1 MQAIDPPT
9 ASPPAASNS
18 TALGAA
24 LPRINSLRQLSFS
37 SIRRGVQRKV
47 QREVQEEN
55 ILKLAL
61 QPLRILR
68 KALLCPILLLSVAAF
83 FVPGSRAYSVLTH
96 EQIVDLLW
104 DSRIQPMLKA
114 RFPGLS
120 DQELKEAHA
129 YAYGG
134 SLVQDMGYYPF
145 GNKYFSDLTHYV
157 RTGDFVATLIH
168 EAETANEYAFALGA
182 LAHYAADNAG
192 HPAVNQAVAME
203 FPKLRK
209 KYGDIVTYED
219 SPRSHIRAE
228 FGFDVTEVAKNH
240 YTSDAFHDFIGFE
253 ISQSLLERVFPK
265 VYGIN
270 FNDVIR
276 NEDLAI
282 GTFRRAVSVVIPE
295 MTRVALLARKKEIVK
310 NTPSAAKQKYLY
322 YLSRASYEKEWGSSY
337 RRPGIGG
344 RFLALIL
351 KIIPKIGPFSAL
363 NFKIPPQ
370 PAEDLFVK
378 SIDDTVRS
386 YSAFL
391 NETAQGNLQLSDK
404 DCDTGHETSRGEY
417 ALSDQTYARLL
428 NNLTANQFK
437 QVTPGLRENILAYY
451 ENPTLHQAA
460 SHTQKDQK
468 KLQAELRDLRASE
481 P

>member
-1 MQAIDPPT
+1 MNRLFNSWRTAIF
-9 ASPPAASNS
+9 
-18 TALGAA
+18 
-24 LPRINSLRQLSFS
+24 SL
-37 SIRRGVQRKV
+37 
-47 QREVQEEN
+47 
-55 ILKLAL
+55 A
-61 QPLRILR
+61 
-68 KALLCPILLLSVAAF
+68 ILLSQV
-83 FVPGSRAYSVLTH
+83 FVSHNCAAYSVLTH
-96 EQIVDLLW
+96 EEIVDLAW
-104 DSRIQPMLKA
+104 KDSMVPLMKK
-114 RFPGLS
+114 RFPAAT
-120 DQELKEAHA
+120 DDDLKKAHA
-129 YAYGG
+129 FAYGG

-203 FPKLRK
+203 FPSLRK
-209 KYGDIVTYED
+209 KYGDILTYEA
-219 SPRSHIRAE
+219 PPPARIRAE
-228 FGFDVTEVAKNH
+228 FGFDVTEGAKNH
-240 YTSDAFHDFIGFE
+240 YTSDAFTDFIGFE

-265 VYGIN
+265 GYGIN

-282 GTFRRAVSVVIPE
+282 GPFRRAVSVVIPE
-295 MTRVALLARKKEIVK
+295 MTRVALLARRKEIVK

-391 NETAQGNLQLSDK
+391 KETAQGNLQLSDK

-428 NNLTANQFK
+428 NNLTASQFK
-437 QVTPGLRENILAYY
+437 QVRPGLRENILAYY

-481 P
+481 R